1 MKRFAPTAL
10 MLGNFVTG
18 MSVLAPAGMLGELS
32 AGLGVTIPEAGL
44 LITFGAVVL
53 CVASPA
59 TAWLTSRID
68 RRRLLSATLLVIA
81 LGHLAS
87 AFAPGYVA
95 LMAIRLVMLAV
106 AALFTPQA
114 AGAASLIAPPDKRG
128 STMTYVFLG
137 WSLAAAVGLPMVTF
151 LASHVGWRIAYGAV
165 AACAFVS
172 FGLAA
177 WRLPAGLAGVPVEL
191 RTWTELAR
199 NPLLVVLLLITAL
212 QLSGQFTVLTF
223 LAPLVPRLTDA
234 GPETVALLFSIY
246 GVMGFVGNVIASNV
260 VDSWGAWKTSLA
272 FSTSLL
278 IGIGGWAAGGGIL
291 PAMLVA
297 MTFWGFGF
305 AATNSMQQVRLVAAA
320 PALASASVSL
330 NTSMIYVGQGI
341 GSAVGGLLYV
351 REAFGFMNVM
361 AIAFVVAA
369 ITLIVLTRP
378 RAGAASDR

>member
-1 MKRFAPTAL
+1 

-18 MSVLAPAGMLGELS
+18 TSVLAPTGMLGELS

-44 LITFGAVVL
+44 LITFGAVML

-68 RRRLLSATLLVIA
+68 RRGLLSATLLVIA

-87 AFAPGYVA
+87 ALAPNYA
-95 LMAIRLVMLAV
+95 TLMAVRLVMLAV

-114 AGAASLIAPPDKRG
+114 AGAASLIAPPEKRG

-137 WSLAAAVGLPMVTF
+137 WSLAAAVGMPMVTF
-151 LASHVGWRIAYGAV
+151 LASHLGWRVAYGAV
-165 AACAFVS
+165 AACAFAS

-191 RTWTELAR
+191 RTWTRLAR
-199 NPLLVVLLLITAL
+199 NPLLIVLLLITAT
-212 QLSGQFTVLTF
+212 QLSAQFTVLTF
-223 LAPLVPRLTDA
+223 LAPLVPRLTGA
-234 GPETVALLFSIY
+234 GAETVALLFAIY
-246 GVMGFVGNVIASNV
+246 GVMGFVGNVIASRV
-260 VDSWGAWKTSLA
+260 VDSWGAWKM
-272 FSTSLL
+272 SLL
-278 IGIGGWAAGGGIL
+278 FTGSLFAGIGGWTLGAGVL
-291 PAMLVA
+291 PAMLAA

-341 GSAVGGLLYV
+341 GSAVGSVLYV
-351 REAFGFMNVM
+351 REAFGAMNVV
-361 AIAFVVAA
+361 AVAFIVAA
-369 ITLIVLTRP
+369 IILIALTGP
-378 RAGAASDR
+378 RAGGH

>member
-1 MKRFAPTAL
+1 

-18 MSVLAPAGMLGELS
+18 MSVLAPTGMLGELS
-32 AGLGVTIPEAGL
+32 ADLGVTIPEAGL

-87 AFAPGYVA
+87 AFAPNYA
-95 LMAIRLVMLAV
+95 TLMAVRLVMLAV

-114 AGAASLIAPPDKRG
+114 AGAASLIAPPEKRG

-151 LASHVGWRIAYGAV
+151 LANHLGWRVAYGAV
-165 AACAFVS
+165 AACAFAS

-191 RTWTELAR
+191 RTWMLLAR
-199 NPLLVVLLLITAL
+199 NPLLVVLLLVTAV
-212 QLSGQFTVLTF
+212 QLSGQFTILTF
-223 LAPLVPRLTDA
+223 LAPLVTRLTGA
-234 GPETVALLFSIY
+234 GAETVALLFAIY
-246 GVMGFVGNVIASNV
+246 GVMGFVGNIIASRM
-260 VDSWGAWKTSLA
+260 VDSWGAWKTSLL
-272 FSTSLL
+272 FSGSLFV
-278 IGIGGWAAGGGIL
+278 GIGGWGLGAGIL
-291 PAMLVA
+291 PAMLAA

-341 GSAVGGLLYV
+341 GSAVGSVLYV
-351 REAFGFMNVM
+351 REAFGAMNVM
-361 AIAFVVAA
+361 AVAFIVAA
-369 ITLIVLTRP
+369 IALIVLTGP
-378 RAGAASDR
+378 RAGGH

>member
-18 MSVLAPAGMLGELS
+18 MSVLAPTGMLGELS
-32 AGLGVTIPEAGL
+32 ADLGVTIPEAGL

-87 AFAPGYVA
+87 AFAPSYA
-95 LMAIRLVMLAV
+95 TLMVVRLVMLAV

-114 AGAASLIAPPDKRG
+114 AGAASLIAPPEKRG

-151 LASHVGWRIAYGAV
+151 LASHLGWRAAYGAV
-165 AACAFVS
+165 AACAFAS

-191 RTWTELAR
+191 RTWKLLAR
-199 NPLLVVLLLITAL
+199 NPLLVVLLLVTAV
-212 QLSGQFTVLTF
+212 QLSGQFTILTF
-223 LAPLVPRLTDA
+223 LAPLVTRLTGA
-234 GPETVALLFSIY
+234 GAETVALLFAIY
-246 GVMGFVGNVIASNV
+246 GVMGFVGNIIASRM
-260 VDSWGAWKTSLA
+260 VDSWGAWKTSLL
-272 FSTSLL
+272 FSGSLFV
-278 IGIGGWAAGGGIL
+278 GIGGWGLGAGIL
-291 PAMLVA
+291 PAMLAA

-341 GSAVGGLLYV
+341 GSAVGSVLYV
-351 REAFGFMNVM
+351 REAFGAMNVM
-361 AIAFVVAA
+361 AVAFIVAA
-369 ITLIVLTRP
+369 IALIVLTGP
-378 RAGAASDR
+378 RVGGH

>member
-1 MKRFAPTAL
+1 VKRFAPTAL
-10 MLGNFVTG
+10 MFGNFVTG

-53 CVASPA
+53 CVGSPA

-68 RRRLLSATLLVIA
+68 RRPLLSVTLLVIA

-87 AFAPGYVA
+87 ALAPNYAA
-95 LMAIRLVMLAV
+95 LMAARLVMLAV

-114 AGAASLIAPPDKRG
+114 AGAASLIAPPEKRG

-151 LASHVGWRIAYGAV
+151 LASHLGWRVAYGAV
-165 AACAFVS
+165 AACAFAS

-191 RTWTELAR
+191 RTWGLLAR
-199 NPLLVVLLLITAL
+199 NPLLVMLLSVTAL
-212 QLSGQFTVLTF
+212 QLSGQFTILTF
-223 LAPLVPRLTDA
+223 LAPLVPRLTSA
-234 GPETVALLFSIY
+234 GPETVALLFAIY
-246 GVMGFVGNVIASNV
+246 GAMGFAGNVIASYV
-260 VDSWGAWKTSLA
+260 VDSWGAWKTSLM
-272 FSTSLL
+272 FSASLL
-278 IGIGGWAAGGGIL
+278 IGIGGWALGAGVL
-291 PAMLVA
+291 PAMLAA

-320 PALASASVSL
+320 PPLSSASVSL
-330 NTSMIYVGQGI
+330 NTSMIYVGQGV
-341 GSAVGGLLYV
+341 GSAVGGMFYV
-351 REAFGFMNVM
+351 REAFGMMNVM
-361 AIAFVVAA
+361 AVAFIVSA
-369 ITLIVLTRP
+369 ITLIVLTQP
-378 RAGAASDR
+378 RAGGH

>member
-1 MKRFAPTAL
+1 
-10 MLGNFVTG
+10 
-18 MSVLAPAGMLGELS
+18 
-32 AGLGVTIPEAGL
+32 
-44 LITFGAVVL
+44 
-53 CVASPA
+53 
-59 TAWLTSRID
+59 
-68 RRRLLSATLLVIA
+68 
-81 LGHLAS
+81 
-87 AFAPGYVA
+87 
-95 LMAIRLVMLAV
+95 
-106 AALFTPQA
+106 
-114 AGAASLIAPPDKRG
+114 
-128 STMTYVFLG
+128 
-137 WSLAAAVGLPMVTF
+137 
-151 LASHVGWRIAYGAV
+151 
-165 AACAFVS
+165 
-172 FGLAA
+172 
-177 WRLPAGLAGVPVEL
+177 
-191 RTWTELAR
+191 
-199 NPLLVVLLLITAL
+199 
-212 QLSGQFTVLTF
+212 
-223 LAPLVPRLTDA
+223 
-234 GPETVALLFSIY
+234 
-246 GVMGFVGNVIASNV
+246 MGFVGNVIASNV

>member
-1 MKRFAPTAL
+1 VKRFAPTAL
-10 MLGNFVTG
+10 MFGNFVTG

-53 CVASPA
+53 CVGSPA

-68 RRRLLSATLLVIA
+68 RRPLLSVTLLVIA

-87 AFAPGYVA
+87 ALAPNYA
-95 LMAIRLVMLAV
+95 TLMAARLIMLAV

-114 AGAASLIAPPDKRG
+114 AGAASLIAPPEKRG

-151 LASHVGWRIAYGAV
+151 LASHLGWRVAYGAV
-165 AACAFVS
+165 AACAFAS

-191 RTWTELAR
+191 RTWGLLAR
-199 NPLLVVLLLITAL
+199 NPLLVMLLSVTAL
-212 QLSGQFTVLTF
+212 QLSGQFTILTF
-223 LAPLVPRLTDA
+223 LAPLVPRLTAA
-234 GPETVALLFSIY
+234 GPETVALLFAIY
-246 GVMGFVGNVIASNV
+246 GAMGFAGNVIASYV
-260 VDSWGAWKTSLA
+260 VDSWGAWKTSLM
-272 FSTSLL
+272 FSASLL
-278 IGIGGWAAGGGIL
+278 IGIGGWALGAGIL
-291 PAMLVA
+291 PAMLAA

-320 PALASASVSL
+320 PPLSSASVSL
-330 NTSMIYVGQGI
+330 NTSMIYVGQGV
-341 GSAVGGLLYV
+341 GSAVGGMFYV
-351 REAFGFMNVM
+351 REAFGMMNAM
-361 AIAFVVAA
+361 AVAFIVSA

-378 RAGAASDR
+378 RAGGH

>member
-1 MKRFAPTAL
+1 VKRFAPTAL
-10 MLGNFVTG
+10 MFGNFVTG

-53 CVASPA
+53 CVGSPA

-68 RRRLLSATLLVIA
+68 RRPLLSVTLLVIA

-87 AFAPGYVA
+87 ALAPNYA
-95 LMAIRLVMLAV
+95 TLMAARLVMLAV

-114 AGAASLIAPPDKRG
+114 AGAASLIAPPEKRG

-151 LASHVGWRIAYGAV
+151 LASHLGWRVAYGAV
-165 AACAFVS
+165 AACAFAS

-191 RTWTELAR
+191 RTWGLLAR
-199 NPLLVVLLLITAL
+199 NPLLVMLLSVTAL
-212 QLSGQFTVLTF
+212 QLSGQFTILTF
-223 LAPLVPRLTDA
+223 LAPLVPRLTSA
-234 GPETVALLFSIY
+234 GPETVALLFAIY
-246 GVMGFVGNVIASNV
+246 GAMGFAGNVIASYV
-260 VDSWGAWKTSLA
+260 VDSWGAWKTSLM
-272 FSTSLL
+272 FSASLL
-278 IGIGGWAAGGGIL
+278 VGIGGWALGAGVL
-291 PAMLVA
+291 PAMLAA

-320 PALASASVSL
+320 PPLSSASVSL
-330 NTSMIYVGQGI
+330 NTSMIYVGQGV
-341 GSAVGGLLYV
+341 GSAVGGMFYV
-351 REAFGFMNVM
+351 REAFGMMNAV
-361 AIAFVVAA
+361 AVAFIVSA

-378 RAGAASDR
+378 RAGGH